1 MIPYR
6 RKGDLDFAPT
16 PPAPTGS
23 IEMEKTMEA
32 QADRLCGL
40 DEDSQI
46 SSIRKQFLVDKFL
59 QHSAEVLQMCYKC
72 FQRFGPEAVFFRV
85 TGSPDPVEFNK
96 GDPNEN
102 YDIIIDFDVLNND
115 PQTQEAKLRQLTEL
129 TSMDRTGRININA
142 LLDAAATSID
152 PVLADRILQP
162 TEVAQEQVVK
172 QVTDDLSK
180 IFAGIEMPARPNGAQ
195 IALTIIQQYVAQPD
209 IAQKLQTDEAFR
221 ARLEKYNAQYT
232 FQIQQQQNA
241 QIGRIG
247 TEPAQVGDVV
257 TQ

>member
-1 MIPYR
+1 
-6 RKGDLDFAPT
+6 
-16 PPAPTGS
+16 
-23 IEMEKTMEA
+23 
-32 QADRLCGL
+32 
-40 DEDSQI
+40 
-46 SSIRKQFLVDKFL
+46 
-59 QHSAEVLQMCYKC
+59 
-72 FQRFGPEAVFFRV
+72 
-85 TGSPDPVEFNK
+85 
-96 GDPNEN
+96 
-102 YDIIIDFDVLNND
+102 
-115 PQTQEAKLRQLTEL
+115 
-129 TSMDRTGRININA
+129 
-142 LLDAAATSID
+142 
-152 PVLADRILQP
+152 
-162 TEVAQEQVVK
+162 
-172 QVTDDLSK
+172 VTDDLAK